1 MPERLHEDPG
11 LQPER
16 TALSWNRTA
25 LALLVCAATML
36 RWANSYPGIVVML
49 ALVLIVLGLVIVV
62 TNGRRYRQS
71 ASTLAQERQGPEILG
86 VGLVTLCLVIIALS
100 ELGMMLIT
108 VG

>member
-1 MPERLHEDPG
+1 MPEPLHEDPG

-25 LALLVCAATML
+25 LAGLVCAATML
-36 RWANSYPGIVVML
+36 RWANFYPGIVVVL
-49 ALVLIVLGLVIVV
+49 ALVLIVLGVLIVV

-71 ASTLAQERQGPEILG
+71 ATSLAQERQGPEIFG
-86 VGLVTLCLVIIALS
+86 VGLVTSALVIIGVS